1 MYRFIKDKKIILLLI
16 FILFCAIKIN
26 FFRNLSD
33 VISFPHDKRIVQTY
47 GYCGGESIGYLIH
60 LKNKYNIFDN
70 PRIINYKHTAGNSW
84 AIINTKNINNNSN
97 KIILLNYPGHQFK
110 VFLSKVSNELYKLND
125 LNFLSNKFLNI
136 IALEISNENLVNN
149 NIKMSLEIYT
159 IDSNNYKK
167 IIKVLDINE
176 VKTSLDISINEL
188 NKTNKLFFKIQNLN
202 NENKNIEL
210 SFLLKLKNKYNLKD
224 YKIIEKNSNCYYI
237 K

>member
-1 MYRFIKDKKIILLLI
+1 
-16 FILFCAIKIN
+16 
-26 FFRNLSD
+26 
-33 VISFPHDKRIVQTY
+33 
-47 GYCGGESIGYLIH
+47 
-60 LKNKYNIFDN
+60 
-70 PRIINYKHTAGNSW
+70 
-84 AIINTKNINNNSN
+84 
-97 KIILLNYPGHQFK
+97 
-110 VFLSKVSNELYKLND
+110 
-125 LNFLSNKFLNI
+125 
-136 IALEISNENLVNN
+136 
-149 NIKMSLEIYT
+149 MSLEIYT